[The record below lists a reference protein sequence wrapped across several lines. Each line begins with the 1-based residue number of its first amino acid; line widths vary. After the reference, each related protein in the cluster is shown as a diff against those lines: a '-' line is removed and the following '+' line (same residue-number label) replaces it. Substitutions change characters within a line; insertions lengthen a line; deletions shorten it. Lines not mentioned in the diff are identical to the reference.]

1 MSDINLAP
9 TAADP
14 LSNEIPIPIDDVP
27 ASSSNPEHVS
37 ETLYIQNLNEKIR
50 IDGLSRLIVTL
61 HADHLSQ
68 SLRHLCVVYSSRT
81 VRYLMLSRTTTFV
94 CVDKHLSPLRP
105 RTLPKKP

>member
-9 TAADP
+9 TTTDTI
-14 LSNEIPIPIDDVP
+14 SNEIPIPIDAIPD
-27 ASSSNPEHVS
+27 SSSNPEHVS

-50 IDGLSRLIVTL
+50 IDGLSPLIVIV
-61 HADHLSQ
+61 HADYLSQ
-68 SLRHLCVVYSSRT
+68 SSRHLCAVSSSRT

-94 CVDKHLSPLRP
+94 CVVKHLSPLRL